1 IISKLVI
8 DKEQSDK
15 VLALSV
21 EILGE
26 VNVFTTDR
34 ENTVACF
41 TRVQMRNPLQENKTT
56 SDTASV
62 KGTVS
67 EAVLLFS

>member
-1 IISKLVI
+1 MTELKIEAAVKNI
-8 DKEQSDK
+8 E
-15 VLALSV
+15 AAT
-21 EILGE
+21 G
-26 VNVFTTDR
+26 F
-34 ENTVACF
+34 ACF